1 MTNNLLGTSYD
12 NKLENIYTSMIK
24 QTNRIENKS

>member
-12 NKLENIYTSMIK
+12 NKLENIYTSTI
-24 QTNRIENKS
+24 